1 MVEKT
6 AFRTFDALS
15 TIGIAPCHS
24 HCSCHCSTVP
34 TTHSTALARARAA
47 YATALARA
55 LSHLRGRSGILVTQ
69 GVPPPDRHAPH
80 GMAGAQRRPRG
91 AEMQM
96 RDGPGGSNVAR
107 SEYNTRR
114 NESD

>member
-1 MVEKT
+1 MARKQPFV
-6 AFRTFDALS
+6 LS
-15 TIGIAPCHS
+15 TLYRPLLLAIPIALPLLDRSDYPFDC
-24 HCSCHCSTVP
+24 TR
-34 TTHSTALARARAA
+34 ARARAA

-55 LSHLRGRSGILVTQ
+55 LSHLRGRSGNA
-69 GVPPPDRHAPH
+69 GGPAPGRGPPRRRTR
-80 GMAGAQRRPRG
+80 MAGAQRRPRG